1 MLLQSEQLNKAR
13 ADYRNSPDVDKSHA
27 DRMKRYR
34 NKKKKQTKLNDLNQY
49 LGEASYQEAQQKIN
63 EEYEQLNKKSLIKE
77 GSVPQN
83 PLKGKATT
91 DFNNF
96 LYSAFYLIK
105 KEMKTIQDK
114 VIYEWLKD
122 FLSEKEH
129 MKPNGKPFRY
139 TNISSRIASFKK
151 LPNDIKEHFYIIF
164 EAEFED
170 FCKRKRYQQ

>member
-63 EEYEQLNKKSLIKE
+63 EEYEHLNKKSLIKE
-77 GSVPQN
+77 GSVTQN

-105 KEMKTIQDK
+105 KEMTTIQDK
-114 VIYEWLKD
+114 VIYEWLED
-122 FLSEKEH
+122 FLSQKTH
-129 MKPNGKPFRY
+129 TMPNGSPFDY
-139 TNISSRIASFKK
+139 TDISSRIAFLKK
-151 LPNDIKEHFYIIF
+151 LSDDIKQHYYLLIDRS
-164 EAEFED
+164 FED
-170 FCKRKRYQQ
+170 FCKRRDTP